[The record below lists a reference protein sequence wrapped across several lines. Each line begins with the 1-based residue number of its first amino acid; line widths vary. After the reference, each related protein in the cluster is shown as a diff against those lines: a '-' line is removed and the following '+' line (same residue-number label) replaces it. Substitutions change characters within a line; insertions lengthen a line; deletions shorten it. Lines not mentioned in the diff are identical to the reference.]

1 MLLIQWIKRF
11 VYEGVLWMFDTVR
24 LATSGLDAD
33 TSRLKQHG
41 WEQITRTRSVLGK
54 EIESVQ
60 FVLRQRDVSPHY
72 FSYSPD
78 PWGELKIETSLPKI
92 LYGDNIDLLSNKDI
106 PIVLDELSNRV
117 ADSFGDIP
125 HISEWHVHGRIDA
138 VFGWNA
144 IWDNENHVIDY
155 LHVFKSLE
163 LPHHYSQSVDRESTL
178 YWRNK
183 SRVIRMYDKEAEI
196 KLDKA
201 RGILRFEVQSNRA
214 KSELKNTS
222 GVESMKAK
230 DILTWDNAKV
240 ILERY
245 LGRLGTD
252 LVVTDEEKAF
262 RLMIKHFG
270 YSRARR
276 LLGVIHAHRIFSRD
290 ELENMG
296 ASRKTLWR
304 EVREINSIGLSV
316 ATNESG
322 LLPPL
327 TLPEEY
333 NGIPTKLSQS

>member
-1 MLLIQWIKRF
+1 
-11 VYEGVLWMFDTVR
+11 MFDTVR

-60 FVLRQRDVSPHY
+60 FVLRQREVSPHY

-92 LYGDNIDLLSNKDI
+92 LYEDNVELLNNKDI
-106 PIVLDELSNRV
+106 PTVLDELSNRV

-125 HISEWHVHGRIDA
+125 HMGEWSVRGRIDA

-144 IWDNENHVIDY
+144 IWDNENHVVDY
-155 LHVFKSLE
+155 LHAFKSLE
-163 LPHHYSQSVDRESTL
+163 LPRHYSQSVDRELTL

-183 SRVIRMYDKEAEI
+183 SRVIRMYDKEAET
-196 KLDKA
+196 KLNKA
-201 RGILRFEVQSNRA
+201 HGILRFEVQSNRA
-214 KSELKNTS
+214 KLELT
-222 GVESMKAK
+222 GVAGMESMKAK
-230 DILTWDNAKV
+230 DVLTWNNAKA

-252 LVVTDEEKAF
+252 LIVTDEERAC
-262 RLMIKHFG
+262 RLMIKHLG
-270 YSRARR
+270 YARARR

-296 ASRKTLWR
+296 ASRITLWR
-304 EVREINSIGLSV
+304 DIREINSVGLSV

-327 TLPEEY
+327 TLPEECD
-333 NGIPTKLSQS
+333 GVPTKLNLS